1 MTPAVASLFRRS
13 RTLLAAGVLLL
24 PLAAACASSAGPA
37 TTGGSGGNTGSGG
50 TSSGSGGVSGTGGAT
65 SSGGVSGSG
74 GAKGSG
80 GATGSGGAVGSG
92 GVTASGGA
100 KGTGGATSS
109 GGAMASGG
117 ATGSGGGAGSGG
129 ALGSGG
135 AAGGAGGGTPSAVMI
150 PRGGRCTAPV
160 TANVADTMAA
170 WTKWKKDIVTS
181 DGAGTNGLR
190 LLRPN
195 SSGAV
200 VNSSVSE
207 GSAYAML
214 ISVYMNDQDSF
225 DKFWNYTQQF
235 LDSNGLMNWYIGPDR
250 TVLGTGGAT
259 DADEDIAFALLMA
272 DKKWGGKGTLSKSYL
287 ELATAQI
294 NLIWKYEIDHA
305 MGDVPTPGDQG
316 GGGGS
321 VINISYFAPA
331 FYRAFGRATNQTS
344 NWNNT
349 VTTVY
354 KVINA
359 TLNATN
365 KNQSN
370 GLVPAWS
377 TPAGVPMGR
386 AGTSDPTYHQLDS
399 CRTPFR
405 VAQDYCWNNEP
416 MAADYLKK
424 ISAFYQM
431 KGAYNLVDGY
441 NLDGSEHP
449 GAASVGNQAA
459 AFVGP
464 AAVGAMSSPD
474 FAMLRDQGYAD
485 VATDMLF
492 AGSQYYQE
500 SWTVLS
506 LIMMTGMMDDLTQ
519 P

>member
-1 MTPAVASLFRRS
+1 M
-13 RTLLAAGVLLL
+13 
-24 PLAAACASSAGPA
+24 
-37 TTGGSGGNTGSGG
+37 
-50 TSSGSGGVSGTGGAT
+50 
-65 SSGGVSGSG
+65 
-74 GAKGSG
+74 
-80 GATGSGGAVGSG
+80 
-92 GVTASGGA
+92 
-100 KGTGGATSS
+100 
-109 GGAMASGG
+109 
-117 ATGSGGGAGSGG
+117 
-129 ALGSGG
+129 
-135 AAGGAGGGTPSAVMI
+135 
-150 PRGGRCTAPV
+150 
-160 TANVADTMAA
+160 
-170 WTKWKKDIVTS
+170 KWKKDLVTS

-190 LLRPN
+190 VLRPN

-200 VNSSVSE
+200 MNSSNSE

-235 LDSNGLMNWYIGPDR
+235 LDSNGLMNWYIGPDHS
-250 TVLGTGGAT
+250 VLGTGGAT
-259 DADEDIAFALLMA
+259 DADEDMAFALLMA
-272 DKKWGGKGTLSKSYL
+272 DKKWGGKGSLSKSYL
-287 ELATAQI
+287 DLAIAQI
-294 NLIWKYEIDHA
+294 NLVWKYEVDHS

-331 FYRAFGRATNQTS
+331 FYRAFGRATGQTS

-349 VTTVY
+349 VATVY
-354 KVINA
+354 KIINA
-359 TLNATN
+359 TLNSAN
-365 KNQSN
+365 KNQTN

-386 AGTSDPTYHQLDS
+386 PGTSDPTYHQLDS

-405 VAQDYCWNNEP
+405 LAQDYCWNNEP
-416 MAADYLKK
+416 MAASYLQK
-424 ISAFYQM
+424 ISAFYQT

-449 GAASVGNQAA
+449 QSASVGNQAA
-459 AFVGP
+459 SFVGP

>member
-1 MTPAVASLFRRS
+1 MTPAVASLLRCS
-13 RTLLAAGVLLL
+13 RALVAAGLFLLL
-24 PLAAACASSAGPA
+24 PGAVACSPSASS
-37 TTGGSGGNTGSGG
+37 GGSGGMTGSGG
-50 TSSGSGGVSGTGGAT
+50 ASSGSGGAGGSGGSASGGSSGSGGVKGTGGT
-65 SSGGVSGSG
+65 SASGGSS
-74 GAKGSG
+74 A
-80 GATGSGGAVGSG
+80 SG

-100 KGTGGATSS
+100 TGTGGATSS
-109 GGAMASGG
+109 GGASSGGAPGSGGVSSSGG
-117 ATGSGGGAGSGG
+117 ATAT
-129 ALGSGG
+129 GG
-135 AAGGAGGGTPSAVMI
+135 AAGGAGGAPPSAVNI
-150 PRGGRCTAPV
+150 PRGGRCTAPA
-160 TANVADTMAA
+160 TATTADTTAA
-170 WTKWKKDIVTS
+170 WMKWKKDIVTS

-207 GSAYAML
+207 GSAYGML
-214 ISVYMNDQDSF
+214 IAVYMNDQDSF

-235 LDSNGLMNWYIGPDR
+235 LDANGLMNWYIGPDR
-250 TVLGTGGAT
+250 SVLGTGGAT
-259 DADEDIAFALLMA
+259 DADEDMAFALLMA
-272 DKKWGGKGTLSKSYL
+272 DKKWGGKGSLSKSYL
-287 ELATAQI
+287 DLATAQI
-294 NLIWKYEIDHA
+294 NLIWKYEIDHS

-331 FYRAFGRATNQTS
+331 FYRAFGRATNQTT

-349 VTTVY
+349 VATVY

-359 TLNATN
+359 TLNAAN

-386 AGTSDPTYHQLDS
+386 PGTSDPTYHQLDS

-405 VAQDYCWNNEP
+405 LAQDYCWNNEP

-424 ISAFYQM
+424 ISAFYQT

-449 GAASVGNQAA
+449 GSASVGNQAA

-506 LIMMTGMMDDLTQ
+506 LIMMTGMMDDLTL

>member
-1 MTPAVASLFRRS
+1 M
-13 RTLLAAGVLLL
+13 
-24 PLAAACASSAGPA
+24 
-37 TTGGSGGNTGSGG
+37 
-50 TSSGSGGVSGTGGAT
+50 
-65 SSGGVSGSG
+65 
-74 GAKGSG
+74 
-80 GATGSGGAVGSG
+80 
-92 GVTASGGA
+92 
-100 KGTGGATSS
+100 
-109 GGAMASGG
+109 
-117 ATGSGGGAGSGG
+117 
-129 ALGSGG
+129 
-135 AAGGAGGGTPSAVMI
+135 
-150 PRGGRCTAPV
+150 
-160 TANVADTMAA
+160 
-170 WTKWKKDIVTS
+170 KWKKDLVTS
-181 DGAGTNGLR
+181 DGAGSNGLR
-190 LLRPN
+190 VLRPN
-195 SSGAV
+195 SGSAV
-200 VNSSVSE
+200 MNSSNSE

-225 DKFWNYTQQF
+225 DRFWNYTQQF
-235 LDSNGLMNWYIGPDR
+235 LDPNGLMNWYIGPDR
-250 TVLGTGGAT
+250 SVLGTGGAT
-259 DADEDIAFALLMA
+259 DADEDMAFALLMA
-272 DKKWGGKGTLSKSYL
+272 DKKWGGKGSLSKSYL
-287 ELATAQI
+287 DLATAQI
-294 NLIWKYEIDHA
+294 NLIWKYEIDHS

-331 FYRAFGRATNQTS
+331 FYRAFGRATGQTS

-349 VTTVY
+349 VATCY
-354 KVINA
+354 KIINA

-386 AGTSDPTYHQLDS
+386 PGTSDPTYHQLDS

-405 VAQDYCWNNEP
+405 LGQDYCWNNES

-424 ISAFYQM
+424 ISAFYQG

-449 GAASVGNQAA
+449 GSASVGNQAA

-464 AAVGAMSSPD
+464 AAVGAMSSSD

>member
-1 MTPAVASLFRRS
+1 M
-13 RTLLAAGVLLL
+13 
-24 PLAAACASSAGPA
+24 
-37 TTGGSGGNTGSGG
+37 
-50 TSSGSGGVSGTGGAT
+50 
-65 SSGGVSGSG
+65 
-74 GAKGSG
+74 
-80 GATGSGGAVGSG
+80 
-92 GVTASGGA
+92 
-100 KGTGGATSS
+100 
-109 GGAMASGG
+109 
-117 ATGSGGGAGSGG
+117 
-129 ALGSGG
+129 
-135 AAGGAGGGTPSAVMI
+135 
-150 PRGGRCTAPV
+150 
-160 TANVADTMAA
+160 
-170 WTKWKKDIVTS
+170 KWKKDIVTS

-207 GSAYAML
+207 GSAYGML

-235 LDSNGLMNWYIGPDR
+235 LDGNGLMNWYIGPDR
-250 TVLGTGGAT
+250 SVLGTGGAT
-259 DADEDIAFALLMA
+259 DADEDMAFALLMA
-272 DKKWGGKGTLSKSYL
+272 DKKWGGKGSLSKSYL

-294 NLIWKYEIDHA
+294 NLIWKYEVDHA

-331 FYRAFGRATNQTS
+331 FYRAFGRATNQTT

-349 VTTVY
+349 VATVY

-359 TLNATN
+359 TLNSAN

-377 TPAGVPMGR
+377 TPAGVPMAR
-386 AGTSDPTYHQLDS
+386 PNTSDPTYHQLDS

-405 VAQDYCWNNEP
+405 LAQDYCWNNEN

-449 GAASVGNQAA
+449 GSASVGNQAA

-464 AAVGAMSSPD
+464 AAVGAMSSSD

-506 LIMMTGMMDDLTQ
+506 LIMMTGLMDDLTL

>member
-1 MTPAVASLFRRS
+1 M
-13 RTLLAAGVLLL
+13 
-24 PLAAACASSAGPA
+24 SA
-37 TTGGSGGNTGSGG
+37 
-50 TSSGSGGVSGTGGAT
+50 
-65 SSGGVSGSG
+65 SSGGASASG
-74 GAKGSG
+74 GAKGTGGAPSSGGTPGSG
-80 GATGSGGAVGSG
+80 GATASG
-92 GVTASGGA
+92 GV

-109 GGAMASGG
+109 GGAASGG
-117 ATGSGGGAGSGG
+117 APSSGGVTGSGGVA
-129 ALGSGG
+129 GSGG
-135 AAGGAGGGTPSAVMI
+135 AAGGAGGAAPSAIII
-150 PRGGRCTAPV
+150 PRGGRCTAPA
-160 TANVADTMAA
+160 TAKVADTTAA
-170 WTKWKKDIVTS
+170 WMKWKKDLVTS

-190 LLRPN
+190 VLRPN

-200 VNSSVSE
+200 MNSTVSE
-207 GSAYAML
+207 GIAYAML
-214 ISVYMNDQDSF
+214 ISVYLDDQDSF
-225 DKFWNYTQQF
+225 DKFWNYSQQF
-235 LDSNGLMNWYIGPDR
+235 LDANGLMNWYIGPDR
-250 TVLGTGGAT
+250 SVLGTGGAT
-259 DADEDIAFALLMA
+259 DADEDMAFALLIA
-272 DKKWGGKGTLSKSYL
+272 DKKWGGKGSLSKSYL
-287 ELATAQI
+287 DLAVAQI
-294 NLIWKYEIDHA
+294 NLIWKYEVDHT

-316 GGGGS
+316 GGGGA

-331 FYRAFGRATNQTS
+331 FYRAFGRATNQVS
-344 NWNNT
+344 NWNNA

-365 KNQSN
+365 KNQTN

-386 AGTSDPTYHQLDS
+386 PGTSDPTYHQLDS

-405 VAQDYCWNNEP
+405 LAQDYCWNNEM

-424 ISAFYQM
+424 ISGFYQT

-449 GAASVGNQAA
+449 QSASVGNQSAS
-459 AFVGP
+459 FVGP

-506 LIMMTGMMDDLTQ
+506 LLMMTGMMDDLTQ
-519 P
+519 L